1 MKLFIP
7 VLFCLVAVTAKATT
21 YYVSP
26 NGSNT
31 NGLSPATAWTSLTSV
46 NNFTFSA
53 GDSILFKGNTTF
65 SGYLEITQQ
74 DANNF
79 NLPLYFGSFDQGI
92 ATILTSNTLNCG
104 FKATN
109 VQGVRIE
116 NLIFQGP
123 GVQTA
128 SNKDGILF
136 YSNLASGYLKNIR
149 LKNVNVNG
157 FGFCGIRFY
166 SEWSPNV
173 NSGYRNVIIDSCV
186 VHDCKENGIV
196 SIAYDAQN
204 YTTYQHYGFQIKKCR
219 VYNITGYSANNHKGS
234 GIVLSQIDSV
244 LIERCEV
251 FNNGALNT
259 ACGGPGGIWVYAA
272 NGVTIQHNE
281 SHHNKSGSG
290 NGCDGLGFDLDGGTT
305 NSIVQYN
312 YSHDNDGAGYLLG
325 NFPGARPWGNNVV
338 RYNYSVNDARTN
350 NSPVTLFT
358 APGTQWNG
366 LRFHNNTVLVTDSPN
381 NTYPTFSAFQMT
393 DYGTQMIGVE
403 CYNNIFV
410 TQGLP
415 MIDVPTTFIN
425 QNPAFIGNLYW
436 SGGGAMTYVYGNTY
450 NSLSNFRSAGV
461 NCEHIQNTN
470 YGFEADPLLPS
481 FQSQAPTLY
490 PQATEMLL
498 AYNLTSNTSPIMDA
512 AVDVMALFGFGAGSK
527 DYYGNTVPNDQG
539 PEIGAEEGYFIN
551 VGLPGLT
558 PSVGIRLVQNP
569 VVSTLRIQVAP
580 HCIGSDYA
588 VLDVLG
594 NEVAKGVLQGEEE
607 EINIV
612 GFAQGMYV
620 MVVARNSQRLK
631 FLKN

>member
-1 MKLFIP
+1 MKLFTPI
-7 VLFCLVAVTAKATT
+7 LCCLVLVTARATT

-26 NGSNT
+26 SGSNT

-79 NLPLYFGSFDQGI
+79 NLPLYFGSFDQGV
-92 ATILTSNTLNCG
+92 ATILTPNTLNCG

-109 VQGVRIE
+109 VQGVRLE

-123 GVQTA
+123 GAQTA
-128 SNKDGILF
+128 SNKDGVLF
-136 YSNLASGYLKNIR
+136 YTNLASGYLKNIR

-166 SEWSPNV
+166 SEWSANV
-173 NSGYRNVIIDSCV
+173 NSGYRNVLIDSCV
-186 VHDCKENGIV
+186 VHDCRENGIV
-196 SIAYDAQN
+196 SIAFDDQN

-219 VYNITGYSANNHKGS
+219 IYNITGYSANSHKGS

-259 ACGGPGGIWVYAA
+259 ACGGPGGIWVYAS

-305 NSIVQYN
+305 NSLVQYN

-366 LRFHNNTVLVTDSPN
+366 LRFHNNTVVVTNSPN
-381 NTYPTFSAFQMT
+381 NNYPSFSAFQMT
-393 DYGTQMIGVE
+393 DYGTQMTGVE
-403 CYNNIFV
+403 CYNNIFL

-415 MIDVPTTFIN
+415 VIDVPATFIN

-436 SGGGAMTYVYGNTY
+436 AGGGATTFVYGNTY
-450 NSLSNFRSAGV
+450 NSLSSFRSAGV

-470 YGFEADPLLPS
+470 YGFEADPLLPNILS
-481 FQSQAPTLY
+481 PAPTLY
-490 PQATEMLL
+490 PQVTEMLSSY
-498 AYNLTSNTSPIMDA
+498 AIINTSPMMNA
-512 AVDVMALFGFGAGSK
+512 AVNMSALFGFGNGSK
-527 DYYGNTVPNDQG
+527 DYYGNMVPNSQA

-551 VGLPGLT
+551 VGLPGLA
-558 PSVGIRLVQNP
+558 PSDGIRLVQNP
-569 VVSTLRIQVAP
+569 VVSTVRLHVDSKWY
-580 HCIGSDYA
+580 GSDYA

-594 NEVAKGVLQGEEE
+594 NVVAKGMLQGEDE
-607 EINIV
+607 EIDV
-612 GFAQGMYV
+612 SEFSDGMYFIAV
-620 MVVARNSQRLK
+620 KRHSFGLK
-631 FLKN
+631 FIKD

>member
-1 MKLFIP
+1 MRLFIP
-7 VLFCLVAVTAKATT
+7 TLCCLVAFTASATT

-26 NGSNT
+26 SGSNT

-92 ATILTSNTLNCG
+92 ATILTPNTLNCG

-109 VQGVRIE
+109 VQGVQIE

-123 GVQTA
+123 GAQTA

-166 SEWSPNV
+166 SEWSANV
-173 NSGYRNVIIDSCV
+173 NSGYRNVLIDSCV
-186 VHDCKENGIV
+186 VHDCRENGIV
-196 SIAYDAQN
+196 SIAYDTQN
-204 YTTYQHYGFQIKKCR
+204 STTFQHYGFQIKKCR

-366 LRFHNNTVLVTDSPN
+366 LRFHNNTVIVTDSPN
-381 NTYPTFSAFQMT
+381 NNDPSFSAFQMT
-393 DYGTQMIGVE
+393 DYGTQMAGVE

-410 TQGLP
+410 TQALP
-415 MIDVPTTFIN
+415 MINVPATFTN

-436 SGGGAMTYVYGNTY
+436 SGGAAITYVYGNTF
-450 NSLSNFRSAGV
+450 NSLSSFRSAGM

-470 YGFEADPLLPS
+470 YGFEADPGLPNTLAP
-481 FQSQAPTLY
+481 APTLY
-490 PQATEMLL
+490 PQVTETLSSY
-498 AYNLTSNTSPIMDA
+498 AINNTSPVMNA
-512 AVDVMALFGFGAGSK
+512 AVNMAALFGFGNGPK
-527 DYYGNTVPNDQG
+527 DYYGNTVPNG
-539 PEIGAEEGYFIN
+539 LAPEIGAEEGYFNN
-551 VGLPGLT
+551 VGWPGL
-558 PSVGIRLVQNP
+558 SQSEGIRLVQNP
-569 VVSTLRIQVAP
+569 VVTTLRLHVDSQWF
-580 HCIGSDYA
+580 GSDYA

-594 NEVAKGVLQGEEE
+594 NKVAKGMLHGEEE
-607 EINIV
+607 EINAD
-612 GFAQGMYV
+612 GFSPGMYF
-620 MVVARNSQRLK
+620 MVVANHAHRLK
-631 FLKN
+631 FQKN